1 MDGTDVKVE
10 ITKEGEEVNETN
22 VEDNAVEPAAEIET
36 EKRDND
42 NELQDVKVQIE
53 ENLVTRSEEREAS
66 ARMAEEGKC
75 EQATE
80 GSEKEGDGDIKNNG
94 GPADVKVQIEE
105 IEEGN
110 EKKEAGQEKEEAEAN
125 YGSLVNNL
133 RQEFGKGASRSLEY
147 RVKQLEGFRRLLIE
161 QEEILLSAL
170 KSDLNKPTQ
179 ESIMAEIDFLKNDII
194 GLLRHIKQWTK
205 DQPVEKAATT
215 LLDEVMIYPE
225 PYGVVLVIGAW
236 NYPLQ
241 LTLAPVLP
249 AIAAGNCVLIKPS
262 EVSPA
267 TAQAMADLIPQYL
280 DPATV
285 RVVQGG
291 VPETTQLLKERF
303 DYIFYTGSTNV
314 GKIIGEAANKHL
326 TPCTLEL
333 GGKSPAYIGDALLED
348 GAKLDV
354 VAKRLLWGKFNNAG
368 QICVAPDYVLCS
380 SKVEERLVPLLAKN
394 LVEWYSEN
402 PMASPDYCKIV
413 SSRHIDRLLGLL
425 SATKGKVVVGGGSDK
440 KTNFMEPTIVSSVKL
455 DDPLMQEEIFGPILP
470 IINVE
475 SAEESVNIINRGE
488 KPLALYVFSEDR
500 QIQQLFKTATSSG
513 GLLINDTLMHLTVE
527 QLPFGGV
534 GHSGMGSYHGKFG
547 FDTFTH
553 KKPVMVRG
561 LGKVSEALGNF
572 RYPPYKAEKLSSVRW
587 IIENRALPS
596 FSWLPGFLLFML
608 GIAVGVLVMVAVQL
622 TGVI

>member
-1 MDGTDVKVE
+1 MKKVENGAADTVDTEKEDVKLQIE
-10 ITKEGEEVNETN
+10 DDPELSRDEEEKEAKEESVGEE
-22 VEDNAVEPAAEIET
+22 
-36 EKRDND
+36 
-42 NELQDVKVQIE
+42 
-53 ENLVTRSEEREAS
+53 
-66 ARMAEEGKC
+66 
-75 EQATE
+75 
-80 GSEKEGDGDIKNNG
+80 
-94 GPADVKVQIEE
+94 
-105 IEEGN
+105 
-110 EKKEAGQEKEEAEAN
+110 EKEEELKEVSVKEDKDKDKAEN
-125 YGSLVNNL
+125 LDYQGLVDQL
-133 RQEFGKGASRSLEY
+133 RLEFGKGSSRSLAH
-147 RVKQLEGFRRLLIE
+147 RVKQLEGFRRLLV
-161 QEEILLSAL
+161 EEEDTLLAAL
-170 KSDLNKPTQ
+170 KTDLNKPTQ

-205 DQPVEKAATT
+205 DQPVEKAPTT
-215 LLDEVMIYPE
+215 LLDEVMIHPE

-267 TAQAMADLIPQYL
+267 TAEAIGSLVPKYL

-291 VPETTQLLKERF
+291 VPETTELLKERF

-314 GKIIGEAANKHL
+314 GKIIGAAANKHL

-333 GGKSPAYIGDALLED
+333 GGKSPAYIGDALLQDET
-348 GAKLDV
+348 KLEV

-380 SKVEERLVPLLAKN
+380 PKLEARLVPLLAKN
-394 LVEWYSEN
+394 LVEWYSDN
-402 PMASPDYCKIV
+402 PMSSSDYCKIV

-425 SATKGKVVVGGGSDK
+425 SSTKGKVVVGGGSDK
-440 KTNFMEPTIVSSVKL
+440 KTNFMEPTVVSGVKL

-475 SAEESVNIINRGE
+475 SAEEAVNIINRGE
-488 KPLALYVFSEDR
+488 KPLALYVFSENQEIHR
-500 QIQQLFKTATSSG
+500 LFKTGTSSG
-513 GLLINDTLMHLTVE
+513 GLLVNDTLMHLTVE

-534 GHSGMGSYHGKFG
+534 GHSGMGGYHGKFG

-561 LGKVSEALGNF
+561 LGKVSEALGAF
-572 RYPPYKAEKLSSVRW
+572 RYPPYKAEALSRVRW

-608 GIAVGVLVMVAVQL
+608 GIAIGVLIMVAVML
-622 TGVI
+622 TGAL